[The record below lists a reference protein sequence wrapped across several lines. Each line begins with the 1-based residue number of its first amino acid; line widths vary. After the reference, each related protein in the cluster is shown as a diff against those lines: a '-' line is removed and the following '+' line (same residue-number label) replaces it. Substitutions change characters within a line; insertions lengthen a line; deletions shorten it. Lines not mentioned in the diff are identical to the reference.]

1 MMLLKYFALLIL
13 LLTSHIASAQFET
26 RGGSNKS
33 SPDYNPYAKALGE
46 ENVTKRTWN
55 FMRLF
60 TKPELNL
67 QQFEL
72 PPCGDY
78 VTLSN
83 TRIGQFNAFVDE
95 FIKGPKD
102 DKKIKTDQPLIYKLV
117 RNFTDEMQYSIK
129 RLESMGA
136 PTTGMEAPL
145 EQDVCRAK
153 GLIQQIKSVQAYLAA
168 VQKVYPD
175 SKGIDEVLASA
186 EPVLQ
191 QFKDDKAV
199 LAHVRKNRNAN
210 LADVLMP
217 AAASNNPE
225 WEKLFKEHFQKKYPG
240 YTYIKQALT
249 SADWFVKKNE
259 ISNQPEYRQTGT
271 IIAAKAPD
279 GKCKLIT
286 IDLYQYFQQGKY
298 AHIDFEQKDEKP
310 ILCEKL

>member
-1 MMLLKYFALLIL
+1 MTIKYIL
-13 LLTSHIASAQFET
+13 LLSLVFTSQILSAQFET
-26 RGGSNKS
+26 RGGNNKN
-33 SPDYNPYAKALGE
+33 SPEFNPYAKALTE
-46 ENVTKRTWN
+46 ENATKRTWN

-60 TKPELNL
+60 GKPELNL
-67 QQFEL
+67 QQFET

-83 TRIGQFNAFVDE
+83 ARINQFNAFVDE
-95 FIKGPKD
+95 FLKGAKD
-102 DKKIKTDQPLIYKLV
+102 EKKIKTDQPLVYKLV

-153 GLIQQIKSVQAYLAA
+153 GLIQQIKSVQAYLVA

-186 EPVLQ
+186 DPVLQ

-210 LADVLMP
+210 LVDVTMP
-217 AAASNNPE
+217 AAVGNNPE

-240 YTYIKQALT
+240 YTYLKQALT
-249 SADWFVKKNE
+249 SADWFIKKNE

-286 IDLYQYFQQGKY
+286 IDMYQYFQLGKY
-298 AHIDFEQKDEKP
+298 AHIDFQQKDEKP

>member
-1 MMLLKYFALLIL
+1 MMPIKYTIILSLLFNSLI
-13 LLTSHIASAQFET
+13 ANAQFET
-26 RGGSNKS
+26 RSGNNKN
-33 SPDYNPYAKALGE
+33 SPEFNPYAKALSE

-60 TKPELNL
+60 GKPELNL
-67 QQFEL
+67 QQFET

-78 VTLSN
+78 VALSN
-83 TRIGQFNAFVDE
+83 ARISQFNAFVDE
-95 FIKGPKD
+95 FLKGAKD
-102 DKKIKTDQPLIYKLV
+102 EKKIKTDQPLVYKLV

-129 RLESMGA
+129 RLESMGT

-175 SKGIDEVLASA
+175 SKGIDEVLPSA
-186 EPVLQ
+186 EPILQ
-191 QFKDDKAV
+191 QLKDDKAV
-199 LAHVRKNRNAN
+199 LAHIRKNRNAN
-210 LADVLMP
+210 LVDVTMP
-217 AAASNNPE
+217 AAVGNNPE
-225 WEKLFKEHFQKKYPG
+225 WEKLFKEHFQKKYLG
-240 YTYIKQALT
+240 YTYLKQALT
-249 SADWFVKKNE
+249 SNAWFIKKNE

-279 GKCKLIT
+279 GKCKLFT
-286 IDLYQYFQQGKY
+286 IDLYQYYQLGKY
-298 AHIDFEQKDEKP
+298 AHIDFQQKDEKP

>member
-1 MMLLKYFALLIL
+1 MTIKYFL
-13 LLTSHIASAQFET
+13 LLSLVFTSQILSAQFET
-26 RGGSNKS
+26 RGGNNKN
-33 SPDYNPYAKALGE
+33 SPEFNPYAKALTE
-46 ENVTKRTWN
+46 ENATKRTWN

-60 TKPELNL
+60 GKPELNL
-67 QQFEL
+67 QQFET

-78 VTLSN
+78 VMLSN
-83 TRIGQFNAFVDE
+83 ARINQFNAFVDE
-95 FIKGPKD
+95 FLKGAKD
-102 DKKIKTDQPLIYKLV
+102 EKKIKTDQPLVYKLV

-186 EPVLQ
+186 DPVLQ

-210 LADVLMP
+210 LVDLTMP
-217 AAASNNPE
+217 AAVGNNPE

-240 YTYIKQALT
+240 YTYLKQALT
-249 SADWFVKKNE
+249 SADWFIKKNE

-286 IDLYQYFQQGKY
+286 IDMYQYFQLGKY
-298 AHIDFEQKDEKP
+298 AHIDFQQKDEKP

>member
-1 MMLLKYFALLIL
+1 MTIKYIL
-13 LLTSHIASAQFET
+13 LLSLVFTSQILSAQFET
-26 RGGSNKS
+26 RGGNNKN
-33 SPDYNPYAKALGE
+33 SPEFNPYAKALTE
-46 ENVTKRTWN
+46 ENATKRTWN

-60 TKPELNL
+60 GKPELNL
-67 QQFEL
+67 QQFET

-83 TRIGQFNAFVDE
+83 ARINQFNAFVDE
-95 FIKGPKD
+95 FLKGAKD
-102 DKKIKTDQPLIYKLV
+102 EKKIKTDQPLVYKLV
-117 RNFTDEMQYSIK
+117 RNFTDEIQYSIK

-136 PTTGMEAPL
+136 PSTGMEAPL

-175 SKGIDEVLASA
+175 SKGIDEVMASA

-210 LADVLMP
+210 LVDVTMP
-217 AAASNNPE
+217 AAVGNNPE

-240 YTYIKQALT
+240 YTYLKQALT
-249 SADWFVKKNE
+249 SADWFIKKNE

-286 IDLYQYFQQGKY
+286 IDMYQYFQLDKY
-298 AHIDFEQKDEKP
+298 AHIDFQQKDEKA